1 MDLLEDLRMSLL
13 SVLVYNI
20 FECFFKEFNRLFFT
34 TYNEGNFKSGTK
46 NIIEGIRNLS
56 RLSLELSY
64 TAIKNI
70 RNPL

>member
-13 SVLVYNI
+13 SILVYNI

-46 NIIEGIRNLS
+46 NNW
-56 RLSLELSY
+56 SY
-64 TAIKNI
+64 KKSF
-70 RNPL
+70 